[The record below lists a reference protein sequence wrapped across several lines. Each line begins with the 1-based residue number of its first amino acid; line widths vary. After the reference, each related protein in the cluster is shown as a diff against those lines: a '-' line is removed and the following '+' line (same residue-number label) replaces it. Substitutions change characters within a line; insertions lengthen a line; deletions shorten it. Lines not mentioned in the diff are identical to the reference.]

1 MGEGG
6 STRMNAIAQELL
18 ETAVSRFPVDS
29 LTPVRKAALRQ
40 FAGSGFPTKKDE
52 DWKYTNLSHAIDMSN
67 AWLRRDTAG
76 SPKASLTAAGRT
88 TAKQICSS
96 IDACWI
102 VIANGIPDL
111 ELSSASDR
119 RIYPA
124 IEIARL
130 GDDDLSTAIIADD
143 PLTSFNAALL
153 HDGLRV
159 TVHPL
164 EGPAKPLGI
173 LFLGGEESGEVSQ
186 ARLIIDVESGANIDI
201 VEVHASAGHEAQ
213 FSNTVVQ
220 LNACEGARVAYVRL
234 QDCAETHIQVG
245 KLIVEVHKDAI
256 LDYSSY
262 DFGGLLVRND
272 IVITITQPGAMVYLH
287 GLYLAGGNQHID
299 NHTRVDHTAGP
310 AVSKEEYRGIIGGN
324 AHCVFNGKAIVH
336 KGADGTDAEQ
346 SNHNL
351 LLSGSAEIDTKPELE
366 IYADDVK
373 CAHGATV
380 GQLDSS
386 ALFYLQARGLDPE
399 AARQLL
405 TRAYIAPLLTLS
417 PITAIH
423 ACIAQKTERKLTA
436 LITGEP
442 NEQTPH
448 QAN

>member
-1 MGEGG
+1 
-6 STRMNAIAQELL
+6 MNAIAQELL
-18 ETAVSRFPVDS
+18 ETAVSRFPEDA
-29 LTPVRKAALRQ
+29 LTPLRKAALKQ
-40 FAGSGFPTKKDE
+40 FASSGFPTRKHE
-52 DWKYTNLSHAIDMSN
+52 DWKYTNLSHAVDMSN
-67 AWLRRDTAG
+67 AWLQMETAS
-76 SPKASLTAAGRT
+76 SPKASLTAAART
-88 TAKQICSS
+88 TASEVGNS

-102 VIANGIPDL
+102 VIANGIPVP
-111 ELSSASDR
+111 EFSSACDR
-119 RIYPA
+119 LIYPA
-124 IEIARL
+124 IEITKL
-130 GDDDLSTAIIADD
+130 SDDDSSTAIIADD

-153 HDGLRV
+153 HDGLHV

-164 EGPAKPLGI
+164 DGPEKPLGI
-173 LFLGGEESGEVSQ
+173 LFLGGENKGDISQ
-186 ARLIIDVESGANIDI
+186 ARLIIDVESRANIDI
-201 VEVHASAGHEAQ
+201 VEVHVSAEHDAQ
-213 FSNTVVQ
+213 FTNTVIQ
-220 LNACEGARVAYVRL
+220 LNAAEGAHVAYVRL
-234 QDCAETHIQVG
+234 QDCAETQTQVG
-245 KLIVEVHKDAI
+245 KLIVELHKDAI

-272 IVITITQPGAMVYLH
+272 IAINITQPGATVYLH

-299 NHTRVDHTAGP
+299 NHTRVDHTVGP

-351 LLSGSAEIDTKPELE
+351 LLSRSAEIDTKPELE

-386 ALFYLQARGLDPE
+386 ALFYLQARGLGLE
-399 AARQLL
+399 EARQLL
-405 TRAYIAPLLTLS
+405 TRAYISPLLTAS
-417 PITAIH
+417 PITEVH
-423 ACIAQKTERKLTA
+423 ACIAEKTDRKLTA

-448 QAN
+448 QVN